1 MSLELFSFI
10 LLFGGLS
17 LLYVFFPW
25 LDTPKPPLSS
35 LAQKFL
41 NDYQSQVQNR
51 EIIMENLKDL
61 ELDFRTDKM
70 DARDYDG
77 LRDRLLRSA
86 VSLNED
92 LKSIESQ
99 ADFFKWI
106 KQKESEF
113 QNVT

>member
-1 MSLELFSFI
+1 M
-10 LLFGGLS
+10 
-17 LLYVFFPW
+17 LYVFFPW
-25 LDTPKPPLSS
+25 LDTPKPPLSNF
-35 LAQKFL
+35 AQKFL

-51 EIIMENLKDL
+51 EIIIENLKDL

-70 DARDYDG
+70 DARDYEG
-77 LRDRLLRSA
+77 LRDRLLKSA
-86 VSLNED
+86 ISLNEN
-92 LKSIESQ
+92 LKSMESH